1 MCVQVFRCALAQRD
15 EFLLLQQ
22 HLQQQRRLPQRE
34 EDVVARCSIRMAALA
49 PTRKC
54 FSCLS
59 EYGGDRYIGK
69 KKDLTNGKPASPRK
83 RSTWLSATGRGS
95 KAHRL
100 ANYHVHGAELAKHGE
115 CPRCDAKA
123 LQLPASGS
131 GLAGSKRPAPD
142 SLSALD
148 SEFGTLLS
156 TFHKSQQV
164 LRPVRPEDGGVAVSK
179 GLFLVSR
186 WQSWCLST
194 R

>member
-1 MCVQVFRCALAQRD
+1 MCASFSLRARSWQRD
-15 EFLLLQQ
+15 
-22 HLQQQRRLPQRE
+22 P
-34 EDVVARCSIRMAALA
+34 ATPAAAAPA
-49 PTRKC
+49 PTARGRRRCEEVLYSYGGSGANEKV
-54 FSCLS
+54 LIGV
-59 EYGGDRYIGK
+59 YGGDRYIGK

-115 CPRCDAKA
+115 CPRCDDAKA

-156 TFHKSQQV
+156 TFHKSQKV
-164 LRPVRPEDGGVAVSK
+164 LRPARPEDGGVAVSK

>member
-1 MCVQVFRCALAQRD
+1 MCVCVQVFRCALARGNVI
-15 EFLLLQQ
+15 QQ

-34 EDVVARCSIRMAALA
+34 EDVVARRCSTRMAALA

-54 FSCLS
+54 VS

-115 CPRCDAKA
+115 CPRCDDAKA

-164 LRPVRPEDGGVAVSK
+164 LRPARPEDGGVAVSK